1 LREDED
7 LTGGML
13 LSDSDLARL
22 KFVGQDKGFFG
33 MGAKDSWH
41 REGCSGCAGEK
52 GSTENHANS

>member
-1 LREDED
+1 
-7 LTGGML
+7 ML

-33 MGAKDSWH
+33 MGTKDGWH
-41 REGCSGCAGEK
+41 RQGCGGCASEK